1 MDGRTVNAC
10 ALLTAAVNC
19 APAGHLPLEGKA
31 AILEYHLLK
40 KGGEAATSALNLE
53 PRTLNPQPSTLNP
66 EPNESVVKRGC
77 EEMRIHFFTAP
88 FVFISSYD
96 SHTDHRR
103 QHFHRSDSVSPDDG
117 LHSRRR

>member
-40 KGGEAATSALNLE
+40 KGGEAATRALNLE
-53 PRTLNPQPSTLNP
+53 P
-66 EPNESVVKRGC
+66 
-77 EEMRIHFFTAP
+77 
-88 FVFISSYD
+88 
-96 SHTDHRR
+96 
-103 QHFHRSDSVSPDDG
+103 
-117 LHSRRR
+117 